1 MLGFLRGQINPYE
14 KIMQK
19 GYLLFLE
26 TRFAGKASPLPSSL
40 VFPTCWLCW
49 LDTAGC
55 SKTMKVIRRAS
66 ESHSSC
72 WTHFCI
78 TNTPPFYCAGWIK
91 RWAFISR
98 PYLFVTDHEKD
109 SVIRVVIRLS
119 DITIQF
125 NEDQVT
131 AFPCDACQ
139 RLNDN

>member
-26 TRFAGKASPLPSSL
+26 TRFAGKASFLPSSL

-49 LDTAGC
+49 LDTAGY

-72 WTHFCI
+72 GIPKLLLI
-78 TNTPPFYCAGWIK
+78 TNNAFIYCTGWIK
-91 RWAFISR
+91 RWAFISG

-131 AFPCDACQ
+131 NCFP
-139 RLNDN
+139 L